1 MLFDSHCHLTDTAF
15 DADREDVVQRARE
28 AGVVGMVTIASNPR
42 DALAGVDVARKHP
55 DIWCTAG
62 IHPHEAALYTPHA
75 MEGIRDLATEEGR
88 VVALGETGLDH
99 FYDHAPREIQRVSF
113 YAHLLLGVELGLPV
127 VVHCRDADREMEA
140 MLRDAPAG
148 SRGVLHCFAGDESL
162 LEVALD
168 LGWSVSFGGVVTFRR
183 FDGGSLLRDV
193 PLDRLMLETDSP
205 YLAPVPFRGKRN
217 EPSHIGRVLDAVAL
231 VRGEDPEALG
241 RATTENALRFF
252 GLAAEGR
259 GA

>member
-15 DADREDVVQRARE
+15 DSDRDDVVQRARE

-42 DALAGVDVARKHP
+42 DALAGVELARRHP

-62 IHPHEAALYTPHA
+62 IHPHEAVLYSPQV
-75 MEGIRDLATEEGR
+75 MEGIRDLAMEEGR

-113 YAHLLLGVELGLPV
+113 YAHLVLGVELGLPV
-127 VVHCRDADREMEA
+127 VVHCREADREMEA

-183 FDGGSLLRDV
+183 FDGGALLRDV

-217 EPSHIGRVLDAVAL
+217 EPAFVDRVLEAVAAL
-231 VRGEDPEALG
+231 REEDPQGLG

-252 GLAAEGR
+252 GLVAGGGLA
-259 GA
+259 